1 MRRFTKRILTA
12 VGLILSIGGSACW
25 GQNTS
30 APKVDRASAYYH
42 FTLAQMYATLAST
55 SVTTA
60 SRTDY
65 VNKAIDNLK
74 AAIKADPA
82 TALLPA
88 ELSDLYIQTGRLR
101 DATTDA
107 EEAIKKNSND
117 VAAHR
122 MLARVYTAQIGDS
135 QRNRIDE
142 AMLRRAIQEYQ
153 KVTELDAKDAD
164 AWVLLGRLQR
174 VSMKA
179 DDAEK
184 SFQSALK
191 ADPANEDALTGL
203 ASILADKGDN
213 QGAAEL
219 LKKAAE
225 KNPSAGS
232 LQRLA
237 DAYEQ
242 IKDYG
247 LAAETLR
254 HALELNPENA
264 PDLARAM
271 AQDLVFAE
279 RFQEALEVYQELAAD
294 DPSDAQAYLRISQ
307 IYRQLRDFPKA
318 REANDKARAIEPNN
332 IEIRYN
338 EVSILEAEG
347 KATEAIRLLQDI
359 LTQTEKRAYNQT
371 ERASRIALL
380 ERLGVMQ
387 RIADHIDDAVS
398 TYQQIAVLD
407 PTLGPGVGKEV
418 IETYAGGK
426 EYAKAQQEAE
436 AAYKKYPMDRGVRL
450 ARASLMAEMGNAD
463 AAAADVKKM
472 LDGKDDLE
480 IHLALAEIYEKGKKF
495 DETSKSLD
503 AAEKLSTGQDE
514 KIDVWFRRG
523 AMFER
528 MKNVPSAEA
537 EFRKV
542 LAGSPDNP
550 ATLNYLGYMLADR
563 NIRLPE
569 ALDMIQKAVNKEPNN
584 GAYLDSLG
592 WVYFRLNRLPEA
604 EENMRRAVELTPHDP
619 TMHDHYAQ
627 VLMKDSKVKE
637 AVAQWEISLKEWQTS
652 SPSEMDPAE
661 VAKVQQSLATARV
674 SLARQ

>member
-1 MRRFTKRILTA
+1 MRILTA
-12 VGLILSIGGSACW
+12 VFLIVSGGGSACW
-25 GQNTS
+25 GQS
-30 APKVDRASAYYH
+30 SAAPKVDRATAYYH

-55 SVTTA
+55 AANTA

-65 VNKAIDNLK
+65 VNRAIDSLK
-74 AAIKADPA
+74 AAIKADPV
-82 TALLPA
+82 TPLLPE

-107 EEAIKKNSND
+107 EDAIRKNAND

-135 QRNRIDE
+135 QKNRVDE

-153 KVTELDAKDAD
+153 KVTELDAQDVD

-174 VSMKA
+174 VSQNA
-179 DDAEK
+179 GDAEK

-191 ADPANEDALTGL
+191 VDPENEDALTGL
-203 ASILADKGDN
+203 AGILEDKGDN
-213 QGAAEL
+213 QGAAEM

-225 KNPSAGS
+225 KNPTAVS
-232 LQRLA
+232 LQKLA

-242 IKDYG
+242 MKEYG
-247 LAAETLR
+247 LAAEAYR
-254 HALELNPENA
+254 RALELNPENA

-271 AQDLVFAE
+271 AQDLMSAE
-279 RFQEALEVYQELAAD
+279 RYQDALDVYKELADD
-294 DPSDAQAYLRISQ
+294 DPTDAQAYLRMSQ
-307 IYRQLRDFPKA
+307 IYIQLRDFTKA
-318 REANDKARAIEPNN
+318 REAYDKARAIEPTS
-332 IEIRYN
+332 IDIRYN
-338 EVSILEAEG
+338 EVNILQAEG
-347 KATEAIRLLQDI
+347 KSDEAIKLLQDI
-359 LTQTEKRAYNQT
+359 LTQTEKRSYSDP
-371 ERASRIALL
+371 ERKTRGALL
-380 ERLGVMQ
+380 DRLALMQ
-387 RIADHIDDAVS
+387 RIADHTEEAVA
-398 TYQQIAVLD
+398 TYQEIAVLD
-407 PTLGPGVGKEV
+407 PMQAPAVGKNI

-436 AAYKKYPMDRGVRL
+436 ADFKKYPMDRDIRL
-450 ARASLMAEMGNAD
+450 ARASLMAEMGKVD

-472 LDGKDDLE
+472 LDGTDDLE
-480 IHLALAEIYEKGKKF
+480 IQLALAEIYEKGKKF

-503 AAEKLSTGQDE
+503 AAEKLSTAQDE

-542 LAGSPDNP
+542 LASSPDNP

-563 NIRLPE
+563 SLRLPE
-569 ALDMIQKAVNKEPNN
+569 ALGMIQKAVNREPNN

-592 WVYFRLNRLPEA
+592 WVYFRMNRLPEA

-627 VLMKDSKVKE
+627 VLLKNSKVKE
-637 AVAQWEISLKEWQTS
+637 AIAQWEISLKEWDTS
-652 SPSEMDPAE
+652 SPAEMDPAE
-661 VAKVQQSLATARV
+661 IAQVKDRLQNARV